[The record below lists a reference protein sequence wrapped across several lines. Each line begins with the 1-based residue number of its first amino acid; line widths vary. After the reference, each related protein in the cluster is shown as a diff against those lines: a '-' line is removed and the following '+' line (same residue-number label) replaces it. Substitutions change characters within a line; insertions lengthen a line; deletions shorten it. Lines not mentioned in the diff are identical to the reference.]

1 LRKTKVRIIGDP
13 GLAAKVLDVIVEHFV
28 TDQIR
33 HFKKAPTRY
42 TRSDSPGHT
51 IYIDIVRPKEASE

>member
-1 LRKTKVRIIGDP
+1 MRKTKVRIIGDP
-13 GLAAKVLDVIVEHFV
+13 RLAGKLLNVIVEHFV

-42 TRSDSPGHT
+42 SRSDSPGHT
-51 IYIDIVRPKEASE
+51 IYIDVVRPKEASE